1 MIRRTDPMIYGLLN
15 LYIIGR
21 CFVIGVLDVE
31 SISTRFPYRRIIP
44 ETDFVDNSII
54 SCKEIVTLRFA
65 PNLIRALV
73 IQLYQI

>member
-1 MIRRTDPMIYGLLN
+1 M
-15 LYIIGR
+15 
-21 CFVIGVLDVE
+21 IGVLDVE
-31 SISTRFPYRRIIP
+31 GISTRFPYRRIIP